1 MGDRSAAWSA
11 CVLILAVTLFVLA
24 AVAPAAT
31 TPNRDAKLH
40 LVAVDVRPHA
50 ERDRVRP
57 G

>member
-11 CVLILAVTLFVLA
+11 YLLILALTLFVLA
-24 AVAPAAT
+24 AVAPAAA

-40 LVAVDVRPHA
+40 LVAVDVPPHA